1 MPILSVVKSL
11 VLFVSSYRP
20 FWVFVEV
27 TSKYS
32 FPDFP
37 STIPV
42 PRSPFL
48 APRSSLPVPRFSN
61 IPCLRLCQ
69 LFVLSK
75 IHQEKV
81 FDDVLVRNPAFPDDR
96 NMDLKR
102 PQN

>member
-48 APRSSLPVPRFSN
+48 VLVTFHVWD
-61 IPCLRLCQ
+61 CQ

>member
-11 VLFVSSYRP
+11 VLFVSSYWP

-48 APRSSLPVPRFSN
+48 
-61 IPCLRLCQ
+61 
-69 LFVLSK
+69 
-75 IHQEKV
+75 
-81 FDDVLVRNPAFPDDR
+81 VLVTSHVWDFVNFSFYPKYTKKKYLMTFSLEIQPF
-96 NMDLKR
+96 
-102 PQN
+102 QIIETWI

>member
-11 VLFVSSYRP
+11 VLFVSSSRP
-20 FWVFVEV
+20 F
-27 TSKYS
+27 S

-37 STIPV
+37 STI
-42 PRSPFL
+42 
-48 APRSSLPVPRFSN
+48 PVPRFSN